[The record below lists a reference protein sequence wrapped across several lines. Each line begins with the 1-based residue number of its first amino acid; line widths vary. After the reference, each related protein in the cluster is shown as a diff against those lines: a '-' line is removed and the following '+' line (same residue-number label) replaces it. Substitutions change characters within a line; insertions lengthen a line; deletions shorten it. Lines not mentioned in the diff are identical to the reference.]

1 MIPIAF
7 FYVWFAKNKQDFS
20 LPGWRQQMMHTAQR
34 NLYRARGF
42 DLSRYHLVA
51 QAIDECKQDI
61 RVLQAG

>member
-1 MIPIAF
+1 
-7 FYVWFAKNKQDFS
+7 
-20 LPGWRQQMMHTAQR
+20 MMHTAQR

-61 RVLQAG
+61 RILQAG